1 MRHEYLSHI
10 DILRALAVFLVI
22 FNHLEWPYFGGGF
35 IGVDVFLVISGYL
48 ITKNI
53 YKEQENTGK
62 FSFKNFYQR
71 RVIRLAPTFFTVM
84 ISCCL
89 AFYFVLTTDE
99 WINFLKTLVSSVT
112 LTSNIY
118 YWTLLGDYFS
128 INAKSTP
135 LLHIWS
141 LSLEEQFY
149 LIWPLFLLLILKI
162 RSKLYSI
169 LFLLSIILVSVGV
182 SNIFVLS
189 DPIAAYYLLPSRI
202 FEFCIGSLIAFLPKK
217 DLSKNISYI
226 FTAISMIIILFSS
239 VYINKTTIFPSYIA
253 LIPCVGAALFIYFSS
268 AIGDINFLSPI
279 KYLGKIS
286 YPMYLWHWPIIVYL
300 NINSIQLNLFV
311 SISVILFVI
320 ALSVISYEKIEKTIK
335 NYYNQKLQNTIKTFF
350 ILPSLIF
357 ILYSMI
363 YFYYSGQQKIKQNH
377 LSEISTQT
385 YIQCIDKNTHPMQ
398 ECFFGDLS
406 LKKPEILLLGD
417 SHANAQRGFVDILA
431 KDANLQGYEVTYSST
446 AFLPNLERLIYPAD
460 QNKIKHIPNFKS
472 INDSNVSRIQNNQF
486 KYVILGGYFPHNAER
501 NIYSI
506 STENPAIEKS
516 HQFFM
521 YGFENALD
529 IIIKSGA
536 IPIIIN
542 DNPILMDVDV
552 NCNLR
557 TSSPKEK
564 CFFDQKK
571 YELDFQNWQHDLIE
585 LKTKY
590 KELIVLDFNP
600 IICPE
605 AVCYSYLDHTPLY
618 RDGQHLTY
626 TGSAKIGIKYL
637 RKYGNPFKAHEQ

>member
-1 MRHEYLSHI
+1 
-10 DILRALAVFLVI
+10 
-22 FNHLEWPYFGGGF
+22 
-35 IGVDVFLVISGYL
+35 
-48 ITKNI
+48 
-53 YKEQENTGK
+53 
-62 FSFKNFYQR
+62 
-71 RVIRLAPTFFTVM
+71 
-84 ISCCL
+84 
-89 AFYFVLTTDE
+89 
-99 WINFLKTLVSSVT
+99 
-112 LTSNIY
+112 
-118 YWTLLGDYFS
+118 
-128 INAKSTP
+128 
-135 LLHIWS
+135 
-141 LSLEEQFY
+141 
-149 LIWPLFLLLILKI
+149 
-162 RSKLYSI
+162 
-169 LFLLSIILVSVGV
+169 
-182 SNIFVLS
+182 
-189 DPIAAYYLLPSRI
+189 
-202 FEFCIGSLIAFLPKK
+202 
-217 DLSKNISYI
+217 
-226 FTAISMIIILFSS
+226 
-239 VYINKTTIFPSYIA
+239 
-253 LIPCVGAALFIYFSS
+253 
-268 AIGDINFLSPI
+268 
-279 KYLGKIS
+279 
-286 YPMYLWHWPIIVYL
+286 MYLWHWPIIVYL
-300 NINSIQLNLFV
+300 NINSIQLSFFI
-311 SISVILFVI
+311 SIAVILFVI
-320 ALSVISYEKIEKTIK
+320 ALSVISYEKIEKTVK
-335 NYYNQKLQNTIKTFF
+335 NYYTQKPQNTIKTFF

-406 LKKPEILLLGD
+406 LKKSEILLLGD

-446 AFLPNLERLIYPAD
+446 AFLPNLERLIYLAD

-472 INDSNVSRIQNNQF
+472 INDSNVSLIQNNQF

-506 STENPAIEKS
+506 STKNPAIEKS

-542 DNPILMDVDV
+542 DNPFLMDVDV

-571 YELDFQNWQHDLIE
+571 HELDFQNWQYDLIK

-600 IICPE
+600 IICTE

-618 RDGQHLTY
+618 RDRQHLTY
-626 TGSAKIGIKYL
+626 TGSAKIGVEYL
-637 RKYGNPFKAHEQ
+637 KRYGNPFKPHDQ